1 VYPDYEYIDEQ
12 TSGISRVERREY
24 MSKLL
29 EDMRLELNTQLPK
42 YSQLVKIFERR
53 EPFIK
58 TATHKI
64 KRYLYS
70 GHAMLG

>member
-1 VYPDYEYIDEQ
+1 MEN
-12 TSGISRVERREY
+12 
-24 MSKLL
+24 LL
-29 EDMRLELNTQLPK
+29 ETIRLEVNQQLPK
-42 YSQLVKIFERR
+42 ASRLAKVFERR

-70 GHAMLG
+70 DQAKVP

>member
-1 VYPDYEYIDEQ
+1 MLEEMRTEVNQQLSP
-12 TSGISRVERREY
+12 SARPSRV
-24 MSKLL
+24 L
-29 EDMRLELNTQLPK
+29 
-42 YSQLVKIFERR
+42 ERR

-70 GHAMLG
+70 ADTMYL